1 MTKDR
6 TQRDIPPAP
15 PFKGGKS
22 AAKGGCYPFK
32 GGRVEAKED
41 VTPSK
46 GKCRGLT
53 AVRALKGRVNSAQC
67 MALGNR
73 RTQRRSS
80 MGLGR

>member
-1 MTKDR
+1 MN
-6 TQRDIPPAP
+6 IPPP
-15 PFKGGKS
+15 
-22 AAKGGCYPFK
+22 PFK

-67 MALGNR
+67 AALGNR
-73 RTQRRSS
+73 RPPQRRAKNLNECLLSC
-80 MGLGR
+80 